1 MKLCVNCR
9 HYIAGLDRSSD
20 RCNHLDN
27 AITDP
32 VRGTVIMGFC
42 TTNRMPYMP
51 CGSEGKHYTP
61 NSYVEPGE
69 SEHV

>member
-9 HYIAGLDRSSD
+9 HYMAGLDRSSD

-27 AITDP
+27 SQIDP

-42 TTNRMPYMP
+42 EVRRMPLSK
-51 CGSEGKHYTP
+51 CGLEGNLYTP